1 MGEGNRQRLG
11 RVVLALEGRQVS
23 IALADGSRIDD
34 CQLISAG
41 RPKARTLWL
50 YDNGIDR
57 FVALADVRD
66 IWEPGVAHPTH
77 AA

>member
-11 RVVLALEGRQVS
+11 RVVRALGGCQVS
-23 IALADGSRIDD
+23 IALTDGSRIDD

-50 YDNGIDR
+50 YDNGTDR
-57 FVALADVRD
+57 FVPMGDVRD
-66 IWEPGVAHPTH
+66 VWEFGVARPPH